1 MYIIFNLIEP
11 YKTYEGEI
19 KLITNFQRARDGESL
34 VVNELDKWTPEGIM
48 KKERPQQSVA

>member
-11 YKTYEGEI
+11 YKPYEGEI

-48 KKERPQQSVA
+48 KKGKPQ